1 MKKIAM
7 YRRGRGC
14 PNDGFKEKVTY
25 QLSKRPMTGSELAS
39 ILKMSLREFNHVI
52 SPEIRRTKVATITAS
67 EWTTD
72 SEGNRDRTFT
82 LTSSPK
88 RIAPKVTPQKTI
100 VISWKS
106 FAEAGEEQRQKNI
119 LAAQRRARL
128 IKAGLWITE
137 L

>member
-1 MKKIAM
+1 MKKTAM

-25 QLSKRPMTGSELAS
+25 QLSARPMTGTELAS
-39 ILKMSLREFNHVI
+39 ILKMSLREFNRI
-52 SPEIRRTKVATITAS
+52 INPEIRRTKVATITAS

-72 SEGNRDRTFT
+72 SEGNRDRTYT

-88 RIAPKVTPQKTI
+88 RIAPKASPNKTI
-100 VISWKS
+100 VVSRKS
-106 FAEAGEEQRQKNI
+106 FADSGEEQRQKNI

-128 IKAGLWITE
+128 IRAGLPITE
-137 L
+137 F

>member
-1 MKKIAM
+1 MRKIAM

-14 PNDGFKEKVTY
+14 PNDGLREKVAW
-25 QLSKRPMTGSELAS
+25 QLSKVPMTGKELAA
-39 ILKMSLREFNHVI
+39 IFRMEPRELHKALGSHFD
-52 SPEIRRTKVATITAS
+52 RTKVATITAT

-72 SEGNRDRTFT
+72 SEGNRDRTYT
-82 LTSSPK
+82 LTASPK
-88 RIAPKVTPQKTI
+88 RIAPKVTPKKTI
-100 VISWKS
+100 VVSWKA
-106 FAEAGEEQRQKNI
+106 FAESGEEQRQENI